1 MNTRKCDADEF
12 LDITGDVC
20 PLTFVKTRLR
30 LERLSSGRTL
40 LVRLGAGEPLA
51 NVPRSVA
58 ELGHEIIS
66 LEPDESTADTH
77 YLLIR
82 KH

>member
-12 LDITGDVC
+12 LDITMDIC

-30 LERLSSGRTL
+30 LERMSSGRTL
-40 LVRLGAGEPLA
+40 MVRLGAGEPLS

-66 LEPDESTADTH
+66 LEPDELTPDTH